1 MLVRLAPQGNDKR
14 HVHDLRGTRPSTC
27 WTVPAESV
35 SLQLG
40 PFFDYAAAMVL
51 LCFVQAE
58 LFTILRPLHCCGPWS
73 CN

>member
-1 MLVRLAPQGNDKR
+1 MLLMFTIAWCSFKAGALPPTLAA
-14 HVHDLRGTRPSTC
+14 
-27 WTVPAESV
+27 PAALPCMFV

-58 LFTILRPLHCCGPWS
+58 LFTILRPLHCCGP
-73 CN
+73 